1 MAASELMKGENTSGQ
16 SEEIEAGRKLAD
28 RVREL
33 IKPSAIAGDVELYVS
48 K

>member
-1 MAASELMKGENTSGQ
+1 MKGENISGQ
-16 SEEIEAGRKLAD
+16 PEEMEAGRKLAD

-33 IKPSAIAGDVELYVS
+33 IKLSAIAGDVEVYVS